1 MWHESS
7 NVCPTMGID
16 SLICYPLLFFVSFK
30 MWTHTNF
37 GWSKHHLRRL
47 CSYEEFRWGPGKH
60 FDSNFHAL
68 KKSNQGESPKVEVI
82 VTSFSGGGA
91 NLIVLATFFTEYC
104 RDVGRSHFPFFFKFL
119 HAFLILRGFVFI
131 LTILLSFHVVVVV
144 VLLQLIK
151 TLELPTSSSTTPKR
165 PKLLLHSRRQKHEV
179 LIRICW
185 LLTMAVL
192 HKLLS
197 HGPFALFSSRRQ
209 KMEWGFELFV
219 LPSWDIW
226 LISAPSDSVDGVFTL
241 G

>member
-1 MWHESS
+1 MSS
-7 NVCPTMGID
+7 SKCE
-16 SLICYPLLFFVSFK
+16 
-30 MWTHTNF
+30 HTNF
-37 GWSKHHLRRL
+37 GGSKHHLRRL

-104 RDVGRSHFPFFFKFL
+104 RDVGGSHFPFFFKFL
-119 HAFLILRGFVFI
+119 HAFLNLRGFVFI

-144 VLLQLIK
+144 VELLQFIK
-151 TLELPTSSSTTPKR
+151 TLELPTSSSTTPKG
-165 PKLLLHSRRQKHEV
+165 PKLLPHSRRQKHEV

-192 HKLLS
+192 RKLLS

-219 LPSWDIW
+219 LPS
-226 LISAPSDSVDGVFTL
+226 
-241 G
+241 